1 MVGYK
6 TWPRVRLV
14 TLVLRPPPYWFQ
26 RVLVVQARSF
36 ARAMGALRRAMDSSV
51 YRVLLVRLLPLLA
64 KLHVPRVLLVL
75 TLVAWQ
81 SRHA

>member
-36 ARAMGALRRAMDSSV
+36 ARAMWALWRAMDSSV